1 MAHWNA
7 LVRAFAAVAL
17 LLVAPL
23 AHAQTP
29 EATVARLVAEA
40 MADYDQLEL
49 ESAQTALAEAIRLTQ
64 ERDLRTP
71 DAAQAWIM
79 SGVIN
84 YALTGDGAQALNPFV
99 EGLLIDYNAE
109 ISPFYATPTL
119 NEIMGQ
125 ARMIVPAPGPDPA
138 PTPPPAPVQPTPAPG
153 PPPAVA
159 APRIGHTPV
168 RNGNAG
174 QAIAI
179 RASIPIEVPAARIV
193 LNFKG
198 LRDPSFFA
206 LELAPQPDGI
216 SFAGEIPASA
226 TAGQVQIE
234 YFIAA
239 FDRAGNL
246 LASTANDVGPIT
258 ITLFGGFDAPSA
270 RDRNARDRG
279 GRERS
284 PRDRGSD
291 ERGMLMHPAL
301 SFGTGFGLATQPPEA
316 NGDRVDLNPGLAS
329 TPTHLGLEWGI
340 APTRGALHL
349 VPFVRLQLVSLDT
362 GLEIEPLGGLKVR
375 YYLRTDRKFR
385 LYAQGGLGY
394 GNVVHFVSLPDIDDG
409 VIDTTIEGPVHV
421 GGGVGFAYFFNP
433 HVALQVDSYLMAM
446 FSRTSVQ
453 LDVAAGLMF
462 AF

>member
-7 LVRAFAAVAL
+7 LLCAIAASA
-17 LLVAPL
+17 LLVAAP
-23 AHAQTP
+23 AAQAQTP

-40 MADYDQLEL
+40 MANYDQLEL
-49 ESAQTALAEAIRLTQ
+49 DAAQTALAEAIRLTQ
-64 ERDLRTP
+64 QRDLRTP

-99 EGLLIDYNAE
+99 EALLIDYTAE
-109 ISPFYATPTL
+109 ISPYYATPTL

-125 ARMIVPAPGPDPA
+125 ARMIVPAPGPDPT
-138 PTPPPAPVQPTPAPG
+138 PPPPPVQSPPPPAPPQ
-153 PPPAVA
+153 AVA
-159 APRIGHTPV
+159 APRIGHSAV

-174 QAIAI
+174 QPIAI

-198 LRDPSFFA
+198 LRDPGFFA
-206 LELAPQPDGI
+206 MELTPQPDGV
-216 SFAGEIPASA
+216 SFLGEIPASA

-246 LASTANDVGPIT
+246 LASTANDGGPTT
-258 ITLFGGFDAPSA
+258 ITLFGGLDAPSGRDRSA
-270 RDRNARDRG
+270 RDRSARDR
-279 GRERS
+279 S
-284 PRDRGSD
+284 PRGGD
-291 ERGMLMHPAL
+291 ERGMLMYPAL
-301 SFGTGFGLATQPPEA
+301 SFGTGFGLATQPPQA

-349 VPFVRLQLVSLDT
+349 VPFLRMQLVSLDT

-375 YYLRTDRKFR
+375 YFLQTDRKFR
-385 LYAQGGLGY
+385 LYAQGGFGY

-421 GGGVGFAYFFNP
+421 GAGVGFAYFFTPN
-433 HVALQVDSYLMAM
+433 VALQVDSYLMAM

-453 LDVAAGLMF
+453 LDVAGGLMF